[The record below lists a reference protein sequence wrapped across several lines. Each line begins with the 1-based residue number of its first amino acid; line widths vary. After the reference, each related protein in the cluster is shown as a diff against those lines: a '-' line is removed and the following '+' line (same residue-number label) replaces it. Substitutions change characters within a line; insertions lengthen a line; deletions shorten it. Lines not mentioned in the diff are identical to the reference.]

1 MKLQNTYI
9 GKVGFLTNISEDVQ
23 ENTNIGGKPYFLC
36 EMMYYTAVD
45 LFSFDTFPP
54 LKSDQ
59 EFPRKK

>member
-45 LFSFDTFPP
+45 LLSFFI
-54 LKSDQ
+54 
-59 EFPRKK
+59 KKC